1 MAEGAEGAS
10 PGEGGAG
17 ELAGGGEE
25 AGGGDGELAHLLLGG
40 GPGDDPL
47 GGDALDLTFFPD
59 MDPAFHPHPDGGYLP
74 PLVAPL
80 VAASGPGGGDAQ
92 FMEIPV
98 QLDETLD
105 QIEAAEMPKRRLR
118 WTSEL
123 HTCFLRSVERLG
135 GPEKATPKAILD
147 LMKVKGV
154 TILHVKSHLQK
165 YRVQRK
171 KLEEKEQ
178 AAQAAAAGEGAAGG
192 RKGDSKGKGKGKGK
206 KVSPTSVL
214 KGAAS
219 GAGGG
224 AEGAGTQG
232 QAKDRAASGGGSA
245 AGALEEAMAEHERL
259 KKQMEQQMEQQRAL
273 YDSIQKHGELIQEL
287 AKAKEREEEEQQREG
302 GDGGEAGAGGE
313 AGGEA

>member
-1 MAEGAEGAS
+1 MAEGAGPS
-10 PGEGGAG
+10 LGEGPGG
-17 ELAGGGEE
+17 AGGGEE
-25 AGGGDGELAHLLLGG
+25 EGGDGEPLAHLLLGG

-47 GGDALDLTFFPD
+47 GGDPLDLTFLD
-59 MDPAFHPHPDGGYLP
+59 TNPAFHLHPDGGYLP

-92 FMEIPV
+92 FIEIPV

>member
-1 MAEGAEGAS
+1 MAEEAGPSLGEGA
-10 PGEGGAG
+10 GG
-17 ELAGGGEE
+17 AGGGEE
-25 AGGGDGELAHLLLGG
+25 GGGDGELAHLLLGG

-47 GGDALDLTFFPD
+47 GGDPLDLTFLD
-59 MDPAFHPHPDGGYLP
+59 TNPAFHLHPDGGYLP
-74 PLVAPL
+74 PLVAQG
-80 VAASGPGGGDAQ
+80 VAAAAGPGGGGDAQ
-92 FMEIPV
+92 FMQIPV
-98 QLDETLD
+98 QLEESLE
-105 QIEAAEMPKRRLR
+105 QIEAAELPKRRLR

-123 HTCFLRSVERLG
+123 HTCFLRAVERLG

-147 LMKVKGV
+147 LMKMKGV

-178 AAQAAAAGEGAAGG
+178 AALAAAAGEGAAGG
-192 RKGDSKGKGKGKGK
+192 GKGDGKGKGK

-232 QAKDRAASGGGSA
+232 QAKDRAASGGGAA

-273 YDSIQKHGELIQEL
+273 YDSIQKHGELIREL
-287 AKAKEREEEEQQREG
+287 AKAKEREEEQQKQHREG
-302 GDGGEAGAGGE
+302 GDGGEAE
-313 AGGEA
+313 V